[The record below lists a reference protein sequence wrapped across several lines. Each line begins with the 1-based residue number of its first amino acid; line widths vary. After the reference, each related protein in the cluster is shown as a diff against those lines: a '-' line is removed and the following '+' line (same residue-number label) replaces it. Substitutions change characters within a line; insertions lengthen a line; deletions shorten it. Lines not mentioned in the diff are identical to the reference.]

1 MPHHIHLRG
10 IILQSKNQLFATDH
24 LKVGLRE
31 RAVKSAGITLAAQAI
46 KLILQLG
53 SIAILARL
61 LQPSDFGL
69 VAMVTVF
76 TGLALQFMEGGLSM
90 ATIQRDKITH
100 AQVSNLFW
108 VNGTLGLALC
118 LLGVLISPLVAI
130 VYDEPR
136 LTLVMAAMS
145 LTFLIGG
152 LSVQHDALLRRQM
165 RFKAISLIDVVSMAT
180 GITAGITAAYNGL
193 EYWALVIIPVGT
205 IATKAIMCW
214 LIARW
219 IPSMMSR
226 GSGVRPL
233 LGFGANLTG
242 ANFIGYLA
250 NNITPFAVGYIGGA
264 QSLGLFNRAN
274 ALTSIPSSQMLPPVM
289 NVLQPTLARVA
300 NDPERLRSTLTSI
313 MGKLVLVTMFVT
325 LTMAVLADW
334 IVQLFLGSGWQGA
347 VPIFQM
353 LAVFSLVEPIAGF
366 LAVSLVAIGNAKALL
381 RWKAI
386 TLSILIVSVGIG
398 SYWGAFGVVTAYAL
412 SGVFIRLPGFLY
424 YASRFL
430 PVTFGEC
437 IKVLLPTSVC
447 ALVTAATLYFF
458 NQHTIIQNPITGLA
472 VFTPAAAVIYL
483 LLCFLIKPT
492 RNELI
497 GIIGLIKLIT
507 TRKLASK

>member
-1 MPHHIHLRG
+1 MPNPKDL
-10 IILQSKNQLFATDH
+10 LFNADH
-24 LKVGLRE
+24 LKTGMKE
-31 RAVKSAGITLAAQAI
+31 RAVKSAGITLAAQGI

-53 SIAILARL
+53 SVAILARL

-69 VAMVTVF
+69 IAMVTVF

-90 ATIQRDKITH
+90 ATIQRDQITH

-108 VNGTLGLALC
+108 VNSALGTGLC
-118 LLGVLISPLVAI
+118 LLGILISPLVAMI
-130 VYDEPR
+130 YDEPR
-136 LTLVMAAMS
+136 LTLVMGAMS

-165 RFKAISLIDVVSMAT
+165 RFKAISVIDIVSMAG
-180 GITAGITAAYNGL
+180 GIIAGIAGALGGL
-193 EYWALVIIPVGT
+193 EYWALVISPIT
-205 IATKAIMCW
+205 TFATKTIMRW
-214 LIARW
+214 LSARW
-219 IPSMMSR
+219 APSMMSR

-250 NNITPFAVGYIGGA
+250 SNLTPFAIGYISGA

-274 ALTSIPSSQMLPPVM
+274 MLTSIPSSQMLPPVM

-300 NDPERLRSTLTSI
+300 SDPKRLRSTITSI
-313 MGKLVLVTMFVT
+313 MGKLVLGTMFVT

-334 IVQLFLGSGWQGA
+334 IVQLFLGSGWDGA
-347 VPIFQM
+347 VPIFRM

-386 TLSILIVSVGIG
+386 TLCILIVSVGIG
-398 SYWGAFGVVTAYAL
+398 SIWGAFGVVAAYAL

-424 YASRFL
+424 YSSRFL
-430 PVTFGEC
+430 PVTFGEF
-437 IKVLLPTSVC
+437 ITALVPSGIC
-447 ALVTAATLYFF
+447 ALVTIAALYSFKQF
-458 NQHTIIQNPITGLA
+458 ILIESPIAGLA
-472 VFTPAAAVIYL
+472 VFIAAASVIYPV
-483 LLCFLIKPT
+483 LCLLIKPT
-492 RNELI
+492 RRELI
-497 GIIGLIKLIT
+497 ETLDLLKLLAS
-507 TRKLASK
+507 RKLASK

>member
-1 MPHHIHLRG
+1 MSN
-10 IILQSKNQLFATDH
+10 SKDQLFNADH
-24 LKVGLRE
+24 LKTGMKE
-31 RAVKSAGITLAAQAI
+31 RAVKSAGITLAAQGI

-53 SIAILARL
+53 SVAILARL

-69 VAMVTVF
+69 IAMVTVF

-90 ATIQRDKITH
+90 ATIQRDQITH

-108 VNGTLGLALC
+108 VNGALGTALC
-118 LLGVLISPLVAI
+118 LLGILISPLVAI
-130 VYDEPR
+130 IYDEPR

-165 RFKAISLIDVVSMAT
+165 RFRAISVIDIVSMAAGIAT
-180 GITAGITAAYNGL
+180 GIAAALGGL
-193 EYWALVIIPVGT
+193 EYWALVINPIT
-205 IATKAIMCW
+205 TFATKTVMRW
-214 LIARW
+214 LSARW
-219 IPSMMSR
+219 VPSMMSR

-242 ANFIGYLA
+242 ANFIGYMATNL
-250 NNITPFAVGYIGGA
+250 TPFAIGYIGGA

-274 ALTSIPSSQMLPPVM
+274 MLTSIPSSQMLPPVM

-300 NDPERLRSTLTSI
+300 SDPKRLRSTITSI
-313 MGKLVLVTMFVT
+313 MGKLVLGTMFVT

-334 IVQLFLGSGWQGA
+334 IVQLFLGSGWDGA
-347 VPIFQM
+347 VPIFRM

-398 SYWGAFGVVTAYAL
+398 SFWGAFGVVAAYAL

-424 YASRFL
+424 YSSRFL
-430 PVTFGEC
+430 PVTFGEF
-437 IKVLLPTSVC
+437 IK
-447 ALVTAATLYFF
+447 ALVPATVCSLGAIAALFTLRHF
-458 NQHTIIQNPITGLA
+458 ILIESPVAGLA
-472 VFTPAAAVIYL
+472 VFIAAAAVIYPA
-483 LLCFLIKPT
+483 LCLLIKPT
-492 RNELI
+492 RRELI
-497 GIIGLIKLIT
+497 EILDLLKLLT
-507 TRKLASK
+507 SRKLASK

>member
-1 MPHHIHLRG
+1 MSN
-10 IILQSKNQLFATDH
+10 SKDQLFNADH
-24 LKVGLRE
+24 LKTGMKE
-31 RAVKSAGITLAAQAI
+31 RTVKSAGITLAAQGI

-53 SIAILARL
+53 YVAILARL

-69 VAMVTVF
+69 IAMVTVF

-90 ATIQRDKITH
+90 ATIQRDQITH

-108 VNGTLGLALC
+108 VNGALGTALC
-118 LLGVLISPLVAI
+118 LLGILISPLVAI
-130 VYDEPR
+130 IYDEPR

-165 RFKAISLIDVVSMAT
+165 RFRAISVIDIVSMAAGIAT
-180 GITAGITAAYNGL
+180 GIAAALGGL
-193 EYWALVIIPVGT
+193 EYWALVINPIT
-205 IATKAIMCW
+205 TFATKTVMRW
-214 LIARW
+214 LSARW
-219 IPSMMSR
+219 VPSMMSR

-242 ANFIGYLA
+242 ANFIGYMATNL
-250 NNITPFAVGYIGGA
+250 TPFAIGYIGGA

-274 ALTSIPSSQMLPPVM
+274 MLTSIPSSQMLPPVM

-300 NDPERLRSTLTSI
+300 SDPKRLRSTITSI
-313 MGKLVLVTMFVT
+313 MGKLVLGTMFVT

-334 IVQLFLGSGWQGA
+334 IVQLFLGSGWDGA
-347 VPIFQM
+347 VPIFRM

-398 SYWGAFGVVTAYAL
+398 SFWGAFGVVAAYAL

-424 YASRFL
+424 YSSRFL
-430 PVTFGEC
+430 PVTFGEF
-437 IKVLLPTSVC
+437 IK
-447 ALVTAATLYFF
+447 ALVPATVCSLGAIAALFTLRHF
-458 NQHTIIQNPITGLA
+458 ILIESPVAGLA
-472 VFTPAAAVIYL
+472 VFIAAAAVIYPA
-483 LLCFLIKPT
+483 LCLLIKPT
-492 RNELI
+492 RRELI
-497 GIIGLIKLIT
+497 EILDLLKLLT
-507 TRKLASK
+507 SRKLASK

>member
-1 MPHHIHLRG
+1 MTH
-10 IILQSKNQLFATDH
+10 SKDQLFNADH
-24 LKVGLRE
+24 LKTGMKE
-31 RAVKSAGITLAAQAI
+31 RAVKSAGITLAAQGI

-53 SIAILARL
+53 SVAILARL

-69 VAMVTVF
+69 IAMVTVF

-90 ATIQRDKITH
+90 ATIQRDQITH

-108 VNGTLGLALC
+108 VNGALGTALC
-118 LLGVLISPLVAI
+118 LLGILISPLVAFI
-130 VYDEPR
+130 YDEPR

-165 RFKAISLIDVVSMAT
+165 RFKAISVIDIVSMAA
-180 GITAGITAAYNGL
+180 GITAGITAAWGGL
-193 EYWALVIIPVGT
+193 EYWALVISPIT
-205 IATKAIMCW
+205 TFATKTVMRW
-214 LIARW
+214 LSARW
-219 IPSMMSR
+219 VPSMMSR

-242 ANFIGYLA
+242 ANFIGYMATNL
-250 NNITPFAVGYIGGA
+250 TPFAIGYIGGA

-274 ALTSIPSSQMLPPVM
+274 MLTSIPSSQMLPPVM

-300 NDPERLRSTLTSI
+300 SDPKRLRSTITSI
-313 MGKLVLVTMFVT
+313 MGKLVLGTMFVT

-334 IVQLFLGSGWQGA
+334 IIQLFLGSSWDGA
-347 VPIFQM
+347 VPIFRM

-398 SYWGAFGVVTAYAL
+398 SIWGAFGVVAAYAL

-424 YASRFL
+424 YSSRFL
-430 PVTFGEC
+430 PVTFGEF
-437 IKVLLPTSVC
+437 IKALVPSGVC
-447 ALVTAATLYFF
+447 ALATIAALYSLREFML
-458 NQHTIIQNPITGLA
+458 IENPIAGLA
-472 VFTPAAAVIYL
+472 IFIATAAVIYPA
-483 LLCFLIKPT
+483 LCLLIKPT
-492 RNELI
+492 RRELI
-497 GIIGLIKLIT
+497 EILDLLKLLT
-507 TRKLASK
+507 SRKLASK